1 LPGEVKHVSLR
12 VMRRFEGRSVF
23 VSGAASGIGR
33 STAERFGREGGRVA
47 CADVNVPGAEETA
60 AIVRAAGGEAFAVPC
75 DVTSPAAVT
84 EAIAEAVRRHEGLH
98 VLANVAGIGFFRR
111 TTETTLEEWNR
122 MIAVNLTGQF
132 LTCKEAIPHVLKAKG
147 AIVNT
152 ASVAGLKSHPYSAA
166 YCASKGGVVQLTRA
180 LAVEYG
186 RKDVRINCVCPGGVE
201 TPLIGKF
208 TLPEGVSQAALSR
221 IMPLGRMGK
230 PEEVAGTIAFLASD
244 NAMYVNGATIV
255 VDGGMIA

>member
-1 LPGEVKHVSLR
+1 MHPAAELR
-12 VMRRFEGRSVF
+12 LRRFEGRSIF

-33 STAERFGREGGRVA
+33 ATAERFGREGGRVA
-47 CADVNVPGAEETA
+47 CADEDLPGAEESA
-60 AIVRAAGGEAFAVPC
+60 ATIRSAGGDAFALPC
-75 DVTSPAAVT
+75 DVTNPGAVT
-84 EAIAEAVRRHEGLH
+84 EAIAETVRRNGGLH

-111 TTETTLEEWNR
+111 TTETTLDEWNR

-132 LTCKEAIPHVLKAKG
+132 LTCKEAIPHLLKAKG
-147 AIVNT
+147 AIINT

-201 TPLIGKF
+201 TPLIAKF
-208 TLPEGVSQAALSR
+208 TLPEGVSQAALTR

-230 PEEVAGTIAFLASD
+230 PDEVAGTIAFLASD
-244 NAMYVNGATIV
+244 DATYINGATIV

>member
-1 LPGEVKHVSLR
+1 MKHVSLLA
-12 VMRRFEGRSVF
+12 MARFDGRSVF

-33 STAERFGREGGRVA
+33 ATAERFGREGGRVA
-47 CADVNVPGAEETA
+47 CADVNAKGAEETA
-60 AIVRAAGGEAFAVPC
+60 ATIRAAGGDAFAVPC
-75 DVTSPAAVT
+75 DVTSPGAVV
-84 EAIAEAVRRHEGLH
+84 EAIAETVRRQGGLH

-111 TTETTLEEWNR
+111 TTETTLEEWSR

-132 LTCKEAIPHVLKAKG
+132 LTCKEAIPHILKTKG
-147 AIVNT
+147 AIINT

-201 TPLIGKF
+201 TPLIGQF
-208 TLPEGVSQAALSR
+208 TLPEGVSQAALGR

-244 NAMYVNGATIV
+244 DASYVNGATIV

>member
-1 LPGEVKHVSLR
+1 MK
-12 VMRRFEGRSVF
+12 RFEGRSVF
-23 VSGAASGIGR
+23 VSGAASGIGKA
-33 STAERFGREGGRVA
+33 TAERFGREGGRVG
-47 CADVNVPGAEETA
+47 CGDVNVAGAEETA
-60 AIVRAAGGEAFAVPC
+60 AAIRAAGGDAFAVPC
-75 DVTSPAAVT
+75 DVTSPAAVI
-84 EAIAEAVRRHEGLH
+84 EAIAETVRRHGALH

-111 TTETTLEEWNR
+111 TTETTLDEWNR
-122 MIAVNLTGQF
+122 MIAVNLTGSF
-132 LTCKEAIPHVLKAKG
+132 LTCKEAIPHLLKTKG

-186 RKDVRINCVCPGGVE
+186 RKDLRINCLCPGGIE
-201 TPLIGKF
+201 TPFIGQF
-208 TLPEGVSQAALSR
+208 TLPDGVSQAALGR

-230 PEEVAGTIAFLASD
+230 PEEVAGTVTFLASD
-244 NAMYVNGATIV
+244 DASYINGATIV